1 MSAPSQS
8 RVRQRTPI
16 LSALAV
22 YLRPSVLIVMLL
34 GFSSGLP
41 LALSGETLRV
51 WMADQGV
58 DLGTIGLLSL
68 AGLPYTLKFLW
79 APVVDAWQVPGLSRR
94 LGRRRAW
101 LVASQLVLMA
111 TILFLGTRDPL
122 AAPLMVGFAALLV
135 AFASA
140 TQDIVVDAFRVQSLP
155 TDEQAAG
162 MASYVAAYRV
172 GMLASGAGVIGLS
185 AWLETQGLS
194 EDAVWPMAYAAAA
207 LLVLIGL
214 GATLMAKEPS
224 SDKREETEAG
234 GALAR
239 LFETAK
245 GAFSDFLARDA
256 ALGILAFVV
265 MFKLCDALAGTMT
278 APFVLSLGYT
288 KATYAAIVKGVGLA
302 ALLIG
307 GFAGG
312 AVARALP
319 LASALWLAAFLQM
332 FSNLVFV
339 WLGWQPTSAAAL
351 TVAIVI
357 ENFSGAIGTVIFVAY
372 LSALCRNP
380 LHTATQYA
388 LLTALASTGRT
399 LFSSGTGFAAAELG
413 WPLYFTG
420 TALAA
425 LPALALMVWLQ
436 GRGHFRALDEAGNG
450 T

>member
-1 MSAPSQS
+1 
-8 RVRQRTPI
+8 
-16 LSALAV
+16 
-22 YLRPSVLIVMLL
+22 
-34 GFSSGLP
+34 
-41 LALSGETLRV
+41 LSGETLRV
-51 WMADQGV
+51 WMADRGV

-79 APVVDAWQVPGLSRR
+79 APVVDAWQVPFLSAR
-94 LGRRRAW
+94 LGRRRGW

-111 TILFLGTRDPL
+111 TIIFLGTRDPVY
-122 AAPLMVGFAALLV
+122 APLMVGLAALLV

-185 AWLETQGLS
+185 AWLEAQGLS
-194 EDAVWPMAYAAAA
+194 KETIWPLAYAAAA

-214 GATLMAKEPS
+214 AATLFAKEPQN
-224 SDKREETEAG
+224 RAEHQHAETDG
-234 GALAR
+234 PLKR
-239 LFETAK
+239 LFGTAK
-245 GAFSDFLARDA
+245 SAFSDFLLRDA
-256 ALGILAFVV
+256 ALAVLAFVV
-265 MFKLCDALAGTMT
+265 LFKLCDALAGTMT
-278 APFVLSLGYT
+278 APYVLSLGYT
-288 KATYAAIVKGVGLA
+288 KAAYAAIVKGVGLA

-319 LASALWLAAFLQM
+319 LASALWLGAVIQM
-332 FSNLVFV
+332 VSNLVFV
-339 WLGWQPTSAAAL
+339 WLGWQETSTWAL
-351 TVAIVI
+351 TTAIVI
-357 ENFSGAIGTVIFVAY
+357 ENFAGAIGTVIFVAY
-372 LSALCRNP
+372 LSALCHNP

-399 LFSSGTGFAAAELG
+399 FLSSGTGFAAEALG
-413 WPLYFTG
+413 WPLYFVG

-436 GRGHFRALDEAGNG
+436 ERGHFRALDADRNG
-450 T
+450 I